1 MNIKPVSFM
10 VSVLPGVLGK
20 AYPAGGFIDALR
32 DAREL
37 RGIAG
42 FEGKLFAASSEGSI
56 HEFDF
61 SARQFG
67 PAVAYP
73 F

>member
-1 MNIKPVSFM
+1 MRPVSFM
-10 VSVLPGVLGK
+10 VSALPGILGK
-20 AYPAGGFIDALR
+20 TYPAAGFIDALR

-42 FEGKLFAASSEGSI
+42 FEGKLFAVFDDDTV

-61 SARQFG
+61 AGRQFG
-67 PAVAYP
+67 PAIPYP

>member
-1 MNIKPVSFM
+1 MAKPNSFM
-10 VSVLPGVLGK
+10 VSALPGVLGK
-20 AYPAGGFIDALR
+20 IYPIGGFIDALR

-42 FEGKLFAASSEGSI
+42 FEGKLFSVFDDKTV

-61 SARQFG
+61 AARAFG
-67 PAVAYP
+67 PAIAYP